1 MAIASFV
8 VSLIAL
14 IGTLLALIPLLGWVN
29 WITLGLATLGV
40 ILGIIGLLVSG
51 RSRGFAVAGLV
62 LSVIAFC
69 IGVPRLI
76 IGLGVL

>member
-14 IGTLLALIPLLGWVN
+14 IGTLVALIPLLGWVN
-29 WITLGLATLGV
+29 WITLGLAAIGI

-62 LSVIAFC
+62 LSGITFC

-76 IGLGVL
+76 AGLGVL